1 MKSLNARAMELAK
14 EWSKYLD
21 YRQRLVLAEEIET
34 LVNQHLSDIRKSK
47 KNPWA
52 GTDFADS
59 K

>member
-1 MKSLNARAMELAK
+1 MELAK